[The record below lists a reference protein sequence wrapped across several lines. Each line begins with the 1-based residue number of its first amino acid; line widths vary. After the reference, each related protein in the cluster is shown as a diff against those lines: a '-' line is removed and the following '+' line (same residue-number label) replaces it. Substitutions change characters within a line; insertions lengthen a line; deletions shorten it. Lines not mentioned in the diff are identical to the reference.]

1 MKGDYNMNDFEKY
14 LENEMGAPEFRKEY
28 EALETESNQARKE
41 VKAFGILHGQVR
53 GRKLDLEVEEN
64 AGAEAAVEKYQRK
77 MQEELLD
84 TYAEERECDYK
95 DRHYRVRDNGS
106 ILRLPK
112 DPSKPRK
119 GDNEWTF
126 GTHHTGKQYLFIGP
140 HQVHRIVATA
150 FHGEPEAETDVV
162 DHIDTN
168 GENNRPEN
176 LRWTTRLGNALNP
189 ATRKKLELM
198 TGLSIEKILEDPSIL
213 KQYNLDREY
222 EWMGAVS
229 KEEAERTLKNIRE
242 WAEKPYEI
250 PKTPYEP
257 RGKVLRPIPARNIS
271 PLRSTPYEMEHT
283 TMEPMADEDEGLP
296 AGCIRSLTPNAL
308 ERRWRAP
315 YKFPFCPQQGGDLK
329 SYFEAIEIGEEVAI
343 GKGYSFFATEKAM
356 NRDGTAICLKTM
368 SGEDSIKPYGVMT
381 ITMEDGWFIH
391 EGRGYFQEDGQEK
404 YFTIAKD
411 EEWTGG
417 DVFDDFC

>member
-1 MKGDYNMNDFEKY
+1 MDDFEKY
-14 LENEMGAPEFRKEY
+14 LEKLLSNPEVRKEY
-28 EALETESNQARKE
+28 DALEPEFQQARKE
-41 VKAFGILHGQVR
+41 I
-53 GRKLDLEVEEN
+53 
-64 AGAEAAVEKYQRK
+64 EARIR
-77 MQEELLD
+77 QEGLLA
-84 TYAEERECDYK
+84 TYTEERECDYK

-106 ILRLPK
+106 VLRLPK
-112 DPSKPRK
+112 DPEKPRK

-126 GTHHTGKQYLFIGP
+126 GTHHTGKQYLFIGS
-140 HQVHRIVATA
+140 HQVHRIIATA

-257 RGKVLRPIPARNIS
+257 KGKVMRPIPARNIS
-271 PLRSTPYEMEHT
+271 HLRPTPYEMEHT
-283 TMEPMADEDEGLP
+283 SREPADDEDEGLP

-308 ERRWRAP
+308 EKGWRAP
-315 YKFPFCPQQGGDLK
+315 YEFPFCPQHGGDLK

-356 NRDGTAICLKTM
+356 SRDGTTICLKTQSE
-368 SGEDSIKPYGVMT
+368 SGAKQFGVMT

-404 YFTIAKD
+404 YFTIAKG

>member
-1 MKGDYNMNDFEKY
+1 MDDFEKY
-14 LENEMGAPEFRKEY
+14 LEKLLSNPEFRKEY
-28 EALETESNQARKE
+28 NALEPEFQQSRKE
-41 VKAFGILHGQVR
+41 I
-53 GRKLDLEVEEN
+53 
-64 AGAEAAVEKYQRK
+64 EARIR
-77 MQEELLD
+77 QEELLD
-84 TYAEERECDYK
+84 TYTEERECDYK

-106 ILRLPK
+106 VLRLPK

-126 GTHHTGKQYLFIGP
+126 GTHHTGKQYLFIGS

-257 RGKVLRPIPARNIS
+257 RGKVLRPILAKNIS
-271 PLRSTPYEMEHT
+271 PLRPTPYEMEHT
-283 TMEPMADEDEGLP
+283 TREPMADEDEGLP

-308 ERRWRAP
+308 EKGWRAP
-315 YKFPFCPQQGGDLK
+315 YEFPFCPQDGGDLE
-329 SYFEAIEIGEEVAI
+329 SYFNAIAIGEEVAI
-343 GKGYSFFATEKAM
+343 GKGYSFFATEKTM

-368 SGEDSIKPYGVMT
+368 SGEDSLKPYGVMT
-381 ITMEDGWFIH
+381 ITMEDDWFIH
-391 EGRGYFQEDGQEK
+391 EGRGYFHEDGQEK
-404 YFTIAKD
+404 YFTIAKG
-411 EEWTGG
+411 EEWIGG
-417 DVFDDFC
+417 EVFDDLC

>member
-1 MKGDYNMNDFEKY
+1 MDDFEKY
-14 LENEMGAPEFRKEY
+14 LEKLLSNPEFRKEY
-28 EALETESNQARKE
+28 NALEPEFQQSRKE
-41 VKAFGILHGQVR
+41 I
-53 GRKLDLEVEEN
+53 
-64 AGAEAAVEKYQRK
+64 EARIR
-77 MQEELLD
+77 QEELLD
-84 TYAEERECDYK
+84 TYTEERECDYK

-106 ILRLPK
+106 VLRLPK

-126 GTHHTGKQYLFIGP
+126 GTHHTGKQYLFIGS

-257 RGKVLRPIPARNIS
+257 RGKVLRPILAKNIS
-271 PLRSTPYEMEHT
+271 PLRPTPYEMEHT
-283 TMEPMADEDEGLP
+283 TREPMADEDEGLP

-308 ERRWRAP
+308 EKGWRAP
-315 YKFPFCPQQGGDLK
+315 YEFPFCPQDGGDLE
-329 SYFEAIEIGEEVAI
+329 SYFNAIAIGEEVAI
-343 GKGYSFFATEKAM
+343 GKGYSFFATEKTM

-368 SGEDSIKPYGVMT
+368 SGEDSLKPYGVMT
-381 ITMEDGWFIH
+381 ITMEDDWFIH
-391 EGRGYFQEDGQEK
+391 EGRGYFHEDGQEK
-404 YFTIAKD
+404 YFTIAKG

-417 DVFDDFC
+417 EVFDDLC

>member
-1 MKGDYNMNDFEKY
+1 MDDFEKY
-14 LENEMGAPEFRKEY
+14 LEKLLSNPEVRKEY
-28 EALETESNQARKE
+28 DALEPEFQQARKE
-41 VKAFGILHGQVR
+41 I
-53 GRKLDLEVEEN
+53 
-64 AGAEAAVEKYQRK
+64 EARIR
-77 MQEELLD
+77 QEGLLA
-84 TYAEERECDYK
+84 TYTEERECDYK

-106 ILRLPK
+106 VLRLPK
-112 DPSKPRK
+112 DPEKPRK

-126 GTHHTGKQYLFIGP
+126 GTHHTGKQYLFIGS
-140 HQVHRIVATA
+140 HQVHRIIATA

-229 KEEAERTLKNIRE
+229 KEEAERTLRNIRE

-257 RGKVLRPIPARNIS
+257 KGKVMRPIPARNIS
-271 PLRSTPYEMEHT
+271 HLRPIPYEMEHT
-283 TMEPMADEDEGLP
+283 SREPADDEDEGLP

-308 ERRWRAP
+308 ERGWRAP
-315 YKFPFCPQQGGDLK
+315 YEFPFCPQQGGDLN

-343 GKGYSFFATEKAM
+343 GKGYSFFTTEKAM
-356 NRDGTAICLKTM
+356 SRDGTAICLKTV
-368 SGEDSIKPYGVMT
+368 SGEDSVKPYGIMT

-391 EGRGYFQEDGQEK
+391 KGRGYSDEEGQTK
-404 YFTIAKD
+404 YFTIAKG

>member
-1 MKGDYNMNDFEKY
+1 MDDFEKY
-14 LENEMGAPEFRKEY
+14 LEKLLSNPEFRKEY
-28 EALETESNQARKE
+28 DALEPEFQQARKE
-41 VKAFGILHGQVR
+41 I
-53 GRKLDLEVEEN
+53 
-64 AGAEAAVEKYQRK
+64 EARIR
-77 MQEELLD
+77 QEELLA
-84 TYAEERECDYK
+84 TYTEERECDYK

-126 GTHHTGKQYLFIGP
+126 GTHHTGKQYLFIGS

-198 TGLSIEKILEDPSIL
+198 TGLSIEKILEDPSVL

-229 KEEAERTLKNIRE
+229 KEEAKRTLRNIRE

-271 PLRSTPYEMEHT
+271 PLRPTPYEMEHT
-283 TMEPMADEDEGLP
+283 SRESAADEDEGLP

-308 ERRWRAP
+308 ERGWRAP
-315 YKFPFCPQQGGDLK
+315 YEFPFCPQQGGDLK

-343 GKGYSFFATEKAM
+343 GKGYSFFATEKTM

-368 SGEDSIKPYGVMT
+368 SGEDSVKPYGVMT

-404 YFTIAKD
+404 YFTIAKG

>member
-1 MKGDYNMNDFEKY
+1 MD
-14 LENEMGAPEFRKEY
+14 
-28 EALETESNQARKE
+28 
-41 VKAFGILHGQVR
+41 
-53 GRKLDLEVEEN
+53 DLERL
-64 AGAEAAVEKYQRK
+64 RK
-77 MQEELLD
+77 QEELLD
-84 TYAEERECDYK
+84 TYTEERECDYK

-106 ILRLPK
+106 VLRFPK
-112 DPSKPRK
+112 DPSKSRK

-126 GTHHTGKQYLFIGP
+126 GTHHKGNQYLFIGS

-150 FHGEPEAETDVV
+150 FHGEPKAETDVV

-176 LRWTTRLGNALNP
+176 LRWTTRLENALNP

-257 RGKVLRPIPARNIS
+257 RGKVLRPIPARNIT
-271 PLRSTPYEMEHT
+271 PLRPTPYEMEHT
-283 TMEPMADEDEGLP
+283 SIEPVADEDESLP
-296 AGCIRSLTPNAL
+296 ARCIRSLTPNAL
-308 ERRWRAP
+308 ERGWRAL
-315 YKFPFCPQQGGDLK
+315 YEFPFCPQNGDLH
-329 SYFEAIEIGEEVAI
+329 SYFEAIEIGEEVAK
-343 GKGYSFFATEKAM
+343 GKDYSFFTTEKAM
-356 NRDGTAICLKTM
+356 SMDGTAICLKTV
-368 SGEDSIKPYGVMT
+368 SEEEAVKPYGVMT

-391 EGRGYFQEDGQEK
+391 EGQSYFQEDSQAK
-404 YFTIAKD
+404 YFAIAKG
-411 EEWTGG
+411 EEWMKG
-417 DVFDDFC
+417 VVSDDLC

>member
-1 MKGDYNMNDFEKY
+1 MDDFTKY
-14 LENEMGAPEFRKEY
+14 LEKKTENPEFRKEY
-28 EALETESNQARKE
+28 DALEPEFQQAKKE
-41 VKAFGILHGQVR
+41 I
-53 GRKLDLEVEEN
+53 
-64 AGAEAAVEKYQRK
+64 EARIR
-77 MQEELLD
+77 QEELLA
-84 TYAEERECDYK
+84 TYTEERECDYK
-95 DRHYRVRDNGS
+95 GRHYRVRDNGS

-126 GTHHTGKQYLFIGP
+126 GTHHTGKQYLFIGS

-150 FHGEPEAETDVV
+150 FHGAPEAETDVV

-176 LRWTTRLGNALNP
+176 LRWTTRLGNVLNP

-229 KEEAERTLKNIRE
+229 KEEAERTLRNIRE

-271 PLRSTPYEMEHT
+271 PLRPTPYEMEHT
-283 TMEPMADEDEGLP
+283 SREPVADEDEGLP

-308 ERRWRAP
+308 ERGWRAP
-315 YKFPFCPQQGGDLK
+315 YEFPFCPQDGGDLE
-329 SYFEAIEIGEEVAI
+329 SYFNAIVIGEEVAK

-356 NRDGTAICLKTM
+356 SNDGTIICLKTVA
-368 SGEDSIKPYGVMT
+368 GEDSVKPYGVMT

-391 EGRGYFQEDGQEK
+391 EGQGYFHEDGQEK
-404 YFTIAKD
+404 YFTIAKG

>member
-1 MKGDYNMNDFEKY
+1 MDDFEKY
-14 LENEMGAPEFRKEY
+14 LEKLLSNPEFRKEY
-28 EALETESNQARKE
+28 NALEPEFQQSRKE
-41 VKAFGILHGQVR
+41 I
-53 GRKLDLEVEEN
+53 
-64 AGAEAAVEKYQRK
+64 EARIR
-77 MQEELLD
+77 QEELLD
-84 TYAEERECDYK
+84 TYTEERECDYK

-106 ILRLPK
+106 VLRLPK

-126 GTHHTGKQYLFIGP
+126 GTHHTGKQYQFIGSQ
-140 HQVHRIVATA
+140 QVHRIVATA

-176 LRWTTRLGNALNP
+176 LRWTTRLVHALNP

-198 TGLSIEKILEDPSIL
+198 TGLSREKILEDPSIL

-257 RGKVLRPIPARNIS
+257 RGKVLRPILAKNIS
-271 PLRSTPYEMEHT
+271 PLRPTPYEMEHT
-283 TMEPMADEDEGLP
+283 TREPMADEDEGLP

-308 ERRWRAP
+308 EKGWRAP
-315 YKFPFCPQQGGDLK
+315 YEFPFCPQDGGDLE
-329 SYFEAIEIGEEVAI
+329 SYFNAIAIGEEVAI
-343 GKGYSFFATEKAM
+343 GKGYSFFATEKTM

-368 SGEDSIKPYGVMT
+368 SGEDSLKPYGVMT
-381 ITMEDGWFIH
+381 ITMEDDWFIH
-391 EGRGYFQEDGQEK
+391 EGRGYFHEDGQEK
-404 YFTIAKD
+404 YFTIAKG

-417 DVFDDFC
+417 EVFDDLC

>member
-1 MKGDYNMNDFEKY
+1 MISKGS
-14 LENEMGAPEFRKEY
+14 GSRKNFWPSIPKN
-28 EALETESNQARKE
+28 ANATTRTAITVSVTTAR
-41 VKAFGILHGQVR
+41 FCGFPRILQ
-53 GRKLDLEVEEN
+53 
-64 AGAEAAVEKYQRK
+64 
-77 MQEELLD
+77 
-84 TYAEERECDYK
+84 
-95 DRHYRVRDNGS
+95 S
-106 ILRLPK
+106 P
-112 DPSKPRK
+112 
-119 GDNEWTF
+119 
-126 GTHHTGKQYLFIGP
+126 GKV
-140 HQVHRIVATA
+140 QVHRIVATA

-229 KEEAERTLKNIRE
+229 KEEAERTLRNIRE

-257 RGKVLRPIPARNIS
+257 KEKVLRPIPARNIS
-271 PLRSTPYEMEHT
+271 PLRPTPYEMEHT
-283 TMEPMADEDEGLP
+283 SMEPAADEDEGLP
-296 AGCIRSLTPNAL
+296 AGCSRSLTPNAL
-308 ERRWRAP
+308 ERGWRAP
-315 YKFPFCPQQGGDLK
+315 YEFPFCPQKGGGLK
-329 SYFEAIEIGEEVAI
+329 SYFETIEIGEEVAI

-356 NRDGTAICLKTM
+356 SRDGKTICLKTLSE
-368 SGEDSIKPYGVMT
+368 SGAKQFGVMT
-381 ITMEDGWFIH
+381 ITMEDGWFVH
-391 EGRGYFQEDGQEK
+391 EGQGYFHEDGQEK
-404 YFTIAKD
+404 YFTIAKG

-417 DVFDDFC
+417 EVFDDFC

>member
-1 MKGDYNMNDFEKY
+1 MDDFEKY
-14 LENEMGAPEFRKEY
+14 LEKLLSNPEFQKEY
-28 EALETESNQARKE
+28 DALEPEFQQARKE
-41 VKAFGILHGQVR
+41 I
-53 GRKLDLEVEEN
+53 
-64 AGAEAAVEKYQRK
+64 EARIR
-77 MQEELLD
+77 QEELLA
-84 TYAEERECDYK
+84 TYTEERECDYK

-106 ILRLPK
+106 VLRLPK

-126 GTHHTGKQYLFIGP
+126 GTHHTGKQYLFIGS

-229 KEEAERTLKNIRE
+229 KEEAERTLRNIRE

-250 PKTPYEP
+250 PKIPYEP
-257 RGKVLRPIPARNIS
+257 RGKVFRPIPARNIS
-271 PLRSTPYEMEHT
+271 PLRPTPYEMEHT
-283 TMEPMADEDEGLP
+283 TREPMADEDEGLP

-308 ERRWRAP
+308 EKGWRAP
-315 YKFPFCPQQGGDLK
+315 YEFPFCPQQGGDLN

-368 SGEDSIKPYGVMT
+368 SGEDSVKPYGVMT

-391 EGRGYFQEDGQEK
+391 EGQGYFHEDGQEK
-404 YFTIAKD
+404 YFTIAKG

>member
-1 MKGDYNMNDFEKY
+1 MDDFTKY
-14 LENEMGAPEFRKEY
+14 LEKKMEDPEFRKEY
-28 EALETESNQARKE
+28 DALEPEFQQARKE
-41 VKAFGILHGQVR
+41 I
-53 GRKLDLEVEEN
+53 
-64 AGAEAAVEKYQRK
+64 EARIR
-77 MQEELLD
+77 QEELLA
-84 TYAEERECDYK
+84 TYTEERECDYK

-126 GTHHTGKQYLFIGP
+126 GTHHTGKQYLFIGS

-198 TGLSIEKILEDPSIL
+198 TGISIEKILEDPSIL

-222 EWMGAVS
+222 EWMGAIS
-229 KEEAERTLKNIRE
+229 KEEAERTLRNIRE

-257 RGKVLRPIPARNIS
+257 KGKVLRPIPARNIS
-271 PLRSTPYEMEHT
+271 PLRPTPYEMEHT
-283 TMEPMADEDEGLP
+283 SREPAADEDEGLP

-308 ERRWRAP
+308 ERGWRAP
-315 YKFPFCPQQGGDLK
+315 YEFPFCPQQGGDLK

-343 GKGYSFFATEKAM
+343 GKGYSFFASEKAM
-356 NRDGTAICLKTM
+356 SKDGTAICLKTLSE
-368 SGEDSIKPYGVMT
+368 SGAKQFGVMT

-391 EGRGYFQEDGQEK
+391 EGRSYFHEDGQEK
-404 YFTIAKD
+404 YFTIAKG
-411 EEWTGG
+411 EEWTAG

>member
-1 MKGDYNMNDFEKY
+1 MD
-14 LENEMGAPEFRKEY
+14 
-28 EALETESNQARKE
+28 
-41 VKAFGILHGQVR
+41 
-53 GRKLDLEVEEN
+53 DLERL
-64 AGAEAAVEKYQRK
+64 KK
-77 MQEELLD
+77 QEELLNI
-84 TYAEERECDYK
+84 YSEERECDYR
-95 DRHYRVRDNGS
+95 DHHYRIRDNGS
-106 ILRLPK
+106 VLRLPK
-112 DPSKPRK
+112 DPTKPRK

-126 GTHHTGKQYLFIGP
+126 GTHHTGNQYLFIGS

-198 TGLSIEKILEDPSIL
+198 TGMPIEEILKDMSIL
-213 KQYNLDREY
+213 KKYNLPKKHQ
-222 EWMGAVS
+222 WMGAVS

-257 RGKVLRPIPARNIS
+257 KGKVLHPIPARNIS
-271 PLRSTPYEMEHT
+271 PLRPTPYEMGHT
-283 TMEPMADEDEGLP
+283 TREPVADEDEGLP
-296 AGCIRSLTPNAL
+296 AGCIRSLTPNSL
-308 ERRWRAP
+308 ERGWKAP
-315 YKFPFCPQQGGDLK
+315 YEFPFCPQQGKDLK
-329 SYFEAIEIGEEVAI
+329 TYFDVIGIGEEVAK

-356 NRDGTAICLKTM
+356 NRDGTVICLKTV
-368 SGEDSIKPYGVMT
+368 SGEDSVKPYGVMT

-391 EGRGYFQEDGQEK
+391 EGRGYSDEKGQEK
-404 YFTIAKD
+404 YFTIAKG
-411 EEWTGG
+411 EKWTGG

>member
-1 MKGDYNMNDFEKY
+1 MD
-14 LENEMGAPEFRKEY
+14 
-28 EALETESNQARKE
+28 
-41 VKAFGILHGQVR
+41 
-53 GRKLDLEVEEN
+53 DLERL
-64 AGAEAAVEKYQRK
+64 RK
-77 MQEELLD
+77 QEELLA
-84 TYAEERECDYK
+84 TYTEERECDYK

-126 GTHHTGKQYLFIGP
+126 GTHHTGKQYLFIGS

-229 KEEAERTLKNIRE
+229 KEEAERTLRNIRK
-242 WAEKPYEI
+242 WAKKPYEI

-257 RGKVLRPIPARNIS
+257 KGKVLRPIPARNIS
-271 PLRSTPYEMEHT
+271 PLRPTPYEMEHT
-283 TMEPMADEDEGLP
+283 SREPADDEDEGLP

-308 ERRWRAP
+308 ERGWRAP
-315 YKFPFCPQQGGDLK
+315 YEFPFCPQHGGDLN

-356 NRDGTAICLKTM
+356 SRNGTTICLKTLSE
-368 SGEDSIKPYGVMT
+368 SGAKQYGVMT

-391 EGRGYFQEDGQEK
+391 EGRGYSDEEGQTK
-404 YFTIAKD
+404 YFTIAKG

-417 DVFDDFC
+417 EVFDDFC

>member
-1 MKGDYNMNDFEKY
+1 MDDFERLKDK
-14 LENEMGAPEFRKEY
+14 LLSNPEVRKEY
-28 EALETESNQARKE
+28 DALEPEFQQAEKKL
-41 VKAFGILHGQVR
+41 KASGMLSEYAKGNP
-53 GRKLDLEVEEN
+53 DLEAEES
-64 AGAEAAVEKYQRK
+64 AWAEAAVEKYLKKR
-77 MQEELLD
+77 QEELLGIY
-84 TYAEERECDYK
+84 TEERECDYK
-95 DRHYRVRDNGS
+95 GRHYRVRDNGAV
-106 ILRLPK
+106 LRYPT
-112 DPSKPRK
+112 DPAKPRK

-126 GTHHTGKQYLFIGP
+126 GTHHKGSQYFFIGS
-140 HQVHRIVATA
+140 HQVHRIVTTA

-257 RGKVLRPIPARNIS
+257 RGKVLRPIPAKNIS
-271 PLRSTPYEMEHT
+271 PLRPTPYEMEHT
-283 TMEPMADEDEGLP
+283 TREPMADGNEGLP

-308 ERRWRAP
+308 EKGWRAP
-315 YKFPFCPQQGGDLK
+315 YEFPFCPQDGGDLE
-329 SYFEAIEIGEEVAI
+329 SYFNAIAIGEEVAI
-343 GKGYSFFATEKAM
+343 GKGYSFSATEKTM

-368 SGEDSIKPYGVMT
+368 SGEDSLKPYGVMT
-381 ITMEDGWFIH
+381 ITMEDDWFIH
-391 EGRGYFQEDGQEK
+391 EGRGYFHEDGQEK
-404 YFTIAKD
+404 YFTIAKG

-417 DVFDDFC
+417 EVFDDLC

>member
-1 MKGDYNMNDFEKY
+1 MDDFEKY
-14 LENEMGAPEFRKEY
+14 LEKLLSNPEFRKEY
-28 EALETESNQARKE
+28 NALEPEFQQSRKE
-41 VKAFGILHGQVR
+41 I
-53 GRKLDLEVEEN
+53 
-64 AGAEAAVEKYQRK
+64 EARIR
-77 MQEELLD
+77 QEELLD
-84 TYAEERECDYK
+84 TYTEERECDYK

-106 ILRLPK
+106 VLRLPK

-126 GTHHTGKQYLFIGP
+126 GTHHTGKQYLFIGS

-257 RGKVLRPIPARNIS
+257 RGKVLRPILAKNIS
-271 PLRSTPYEMEHT
+271 PLRPTPYEMEHT
-283 TMEPMADEDEGLP
+283 TREPMADEDEGLP

-308 ERRWRAP
+308 EKGWRAP
-315 YKFPFCPQQGGDLK
+315 YEFPFCPQDGGDLE
-329 SYFEAIEIGEEVAI
+329 SYFNAIAIGEEVAI
-343 GKGYSFFATEKAM
+343 GKGYSFFATEKTM

-368 SGEDSIKPYGVMT
+368 SGEDSLKPYGVMT
-381 ITMEDGWFIH
+381 ITMEDAWFIH
-391 EGRGYFQEDGQEK
+391 EGRGYFHEDGQEK
-404 YFTIAKD
+404 YFTIAKG

-417 DVFDDFC
+417 EVFDDLC